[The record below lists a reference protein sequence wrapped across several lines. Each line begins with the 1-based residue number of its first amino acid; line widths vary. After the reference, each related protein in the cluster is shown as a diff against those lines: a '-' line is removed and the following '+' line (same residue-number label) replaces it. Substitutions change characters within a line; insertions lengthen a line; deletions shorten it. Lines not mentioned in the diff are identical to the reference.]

1 MIHFPCGRPGER
13 EALRLPSSHRGKENG
28 VELYAQAKTG
38 SARAIALLIFLLIL
52 AAAQARAQ
60 VTAEILG
67 TVTDPSGS
75 AIASAVIEAQEQQ
88 TGLVRSTVSDARGRY
103 DLPALP
109 PGEFQLTVRKR
120 GFRTAVHTGIVLTA
134 AEQAVMNFSLR
145 LGEIRQQITIKGQ
158 TPLVNLSPNSN
169 AGIVGT
175 REVKDLPLN
184 GRSFDELLTLNPG
197 IVDYT
202 PEKGG
207 GVGISNSAVGNMFAV
222 LGRRPQENLFLL
234 NGIEY
239 TGAAEI
245 NMQPAATSGQ
255 LLGVDAIR
263 EFNVVTGA
271 YDAEY
276 GKRPGAQVSILTDSG
291 TNEWHGTA
299 FEFLRN
305 SALDARNFFDHGSKP
320 SFQRNQ
326 FGGSLGGPIQKNKTF
341 IFGNYEGYGQHLRLS
356 NVALVPD
363 NQARQGFLP
372 GPDGTLVDV
381 GVAPDAAPLLS
392 LWPQANGPELGSGIA
407 EAFSHPLQTIRED
420 FGTTRL
426 DRQFSARDSLSAI
439 YTIDDSDDF
448 TPSANPL
455 SQDIE
460 SLREQVASLE
470 ETHVIS
476 PAALNVA
483 RVGFSR
489 AAYFYTGKSAVD
501 LPGFIQ
507 GKPIGALVIGG
518 GASPNAATQITLAGS
533 NIGSNLFINR
543 NLFTY
548 EDRLAVHKGL
558 HQITAGA
565 WFQQIQSNDRLAL
578 SQYGQASFS
587 SLQNFLEGNVSTFV
601 AVPSPTAMAWRSLEG
616 AWYVQDAMRLRRNLT
631 LALGFRNEFTNGWNE
646 GKGRAANFVFNSQGV
661 IETNPRVGDSVF
673 SVNRARFLPEPRAGV
688 AWDPLGHG
696 QTVVRAGFGLYA
708 DLQDALSYRLDQNA
722 PFNTTLHMKNV
733 PLSSFPLVPGESPPA
748 QALVEP
754 AGIQPSMETPIVEAY
769 SLGIEQELTRNTVL
783 RVSYMGSHGYHE
795 IVSLDANVPGLFTCP
810 AAPCPGTLPAG
821 TLYTPPGAPLAN
833 PQLAN
838 TWTWFSEGV
847 SSYNAL
853 QTEVQH
859 RFSSGLAFRGLYTW
873 SKSLDNGDTLNPSA
887 ATNAPGLA
895 MDPGNLATDYGL
907 STFDV
912 RNVAVISGSYQL
924 PFGKGNLL
932 PAGQAGWQK
941 GLAGGWSLDAIVT
954 ARSGFPFTPQLS
966 FNPSNNGDT
975 RNSVRPSFNP
985 DFTGPVVLGGPDRYF
1000 NPNAF
1005 IVPPNG
1011 TFGNVGR
1018 DTFIGPGLAAF
1029 DLSARKDMA
1038 VMEKVRVEFR
1048 AEFFNV
1054 LNRSNF
1060 NTPNLIVFTQPSGS
1074 PATTAGI
1081 ITSTSSSARQIQFG
1095 LKVLW

>member
-1 MIHFPCGRPGER
+1 MEF
-13 EALRLPSSHRGKENG
+13 
-28 VELYAQAKTG
+28 YAQAKAG
-38 SARAIALLIFLLIL
+38 SARAIGLLIFLMVL

-60 VTAEILG
+60 VTAEMLG

-75 AIASAVIEAQEQQ
+75 AIASAVIEAQEQR
-88 TGLVRSTVSDARGRY
+88 TGFVRSTVSDARGRY

-109 PGEFQLTVRKR
+109 PGEFQLTVRKQ

-145 LGEIRQQITIKGQ
+145 LGEFRQEITINGR
-158 TPLVNLSPNSN
+158 TPLVNLSASSN
-169 AGIVGT
+169 AGMVGT
-175 REVKDLPLN
+175 REVKNLPLN
-184 GRSFDELLTLNPG
+184 GRSYDELLTLNPG

-271 YDAEY
+271 YGAEY

-291 TNEWHGTA
+291 TNAWHGTV

-305 SALDARNFFDHGSKP
+305 SALDARNFFDRGSKP

-326 FGGSLGGPIQKNKTF
+326 FGGALGGPVRKNKTF
-341 IFGNYEGYGQHLRLS
+341 IFGNYEGYRQHLRLS
-356 NVALVPD
+356 SVALVPD
-363 NQARQGFLP
+363 AEARQGFLP
-372 GPDGTLVDV
+372 GPNGTLVDV
-381 GVAPDAAPLLS
+381 GVAPAAAPLLS

-407 EAFSHPLQTIRED
+407 ESFSHPLQTIRED
-420 FGTTRL
+420 FGTARF
-426 DRQFSARDSLSAI
+426 DRQFSARDSLSAV
-439 YTIDDSDDF
+439 YTIDDSSDF
-448 TPSANPL
+448 TPSSNPL
-455 SQDIE
+455 SLDIE
-460 SLREQVASLE
+460 SLREQVASVE
-470 ETHVIS
+470 ETHAIS
-476 PAALNVA
+476 PTALNVA
-483 RVGFSR
+483 RMGFSR
-489 AAYFYTGKSAVD
+489 AAYFYTGRSAVD

-507 GKPIGALVIGG
+507 GKPIGAVVIGG

-548 EDRLAVHKGL
+548 EDRLAAHKGL
-558 HQITAGA
+558 HQMTAGA

-631 LALGFRNEFTNGWNE
+631 LSLGFRDEFTNGWNE
-646 GKGRAANFVFNSQGV
+646 ARGRAANFVFNPQGV
-661 IETNPRVGDSVF
+661 IETNPRAGDSVF
-673 SVNRARFLPEPRAGV
+673 TVNRARFLPEPRAGL
-688 AWDPLGHG
+688 AWDPLSNGR
-696 QTVVRAGFGLYA
+696 TVVRAGFGLYA

-733 PLSSFPLVPGESPPA
+733 PLSSFPLVPGESLPA
-748 QALVEP
+748 QARVEP

-769 SLGIEQELTRNTVL
+769 SLGIEQALTRNTVL
-783 RVSYMGSHGYHE
+783 RVSYVGSHGYHE
-795 IVSLDANVPGLFTCP
+795 IVSLDANVPQLFTCP
-810 AAPCPGTLPAG
+810 AAPCPATLPAG

-838 TWTWFSEGV
+838 SWTWFSEGV

-853 QTEVQH
+853 QTEVRH
-859 RFSSGLAFRGLYTW
+859 RFSSGLDFRGLYTW

-895 MDPGNLATDYGL
+895 MNPGNLAMDYGL

-912 RNVAVISGSYQL
+912 RSVAVISGSYQL

-932 PAGQAGWQK
+932 PAGQAGWQNR
-941 GLAGGWSLDAIVT
+941 LAGGWSLDAIVT
-954 ARSGFPFTPQLS
+954 ARPGFPFTPQLS

-975 RNSVRPSFNP
+975 RNPVRPSFNP

-1018 DTFIGPGLAAF
+1018 DTLIGPGLEAF
-1029 DLSARKDMA
+1029 DLSARKDTA
-1038 VMEKVRVEFR
+1038 LTEKVKVEFR

-1054 LNRSNF
+1054 LNHANL

-1081 ITSTSSSARQIQFG
+1081 VTSTTSSARQIQFG